1 MFKQLNNISIRTKM
15 FANTIV
21 LMLLIIIISLY
32 SFSSMTQ
39 IGNEPDSIADQDIPL
54 TKIITSITEHQLEQE
69 IHFERAI
76 RFSLLLK
83 QQQNASS
90 HLKAEIDSFDKLSK
104 KVDAEIRTGINLA
117 EEAVSS
123 SKHEEEIKE
132 FKHINNIL
140 KKIEKEHT
148 DFEHHAHKIFKMIS
162 QGKNHEAEPL
172 IEKIEHEEDQLTKE
186 LNTLLLEIEKFTKEA
201 GHRAQEH
208 EHRAAKK
215 LGFLAVFSILLGG
228 FISWVISKGIINR
241 LLQCRTELNVIAS
254 GDLTQRIISDGKDE
268 IGDLQKAAQKMSD
281 NLNKIILNITTI
293 SQQIDSSSNETSSTA
308 IHTSDNINLQK
319 AETEGI
325 SDAINDMSIA
335 IGEIANG
342 VNNTS
347 TASDE
352 LQTETDNGRNIV
364 EKTVLE
370 IQQLANEINQSVTIV
385 GKVEQDSENISTVL
399 DVIKS
404 IAEQTNLLALNAAI
418 EAARAGEQGR
428 GFAVVADEVR
438 TLAGRTQESTE
449 EINQIIDKLQSGSRH
464 AVSAMK
470 NNQIQAQ
477 SVVEQVNLAN
487 ISLNKIS
494 GSVNQINE
502 MNDQVASAAEEQNAV
517 TDEINNNISKITD
530 IAKQNATGSET
541 ISIKAKEVSTMSS
554 ELRSIIKQFKVS

>member
-172 IEKIEHEEDQLTKE
+172 IENIEHEEDQLTKE

-208 EHRAAKK
+208 EHWAAKK
-215 LGFLAVFSILLGG
+215 IGLLAVFSILLGG

-241 LLQCRTELNVIAS
+241 LPKCRTELNVIAS
-254 GDLTQRIISDGKDE
+254 GDLTQRIIGDGKDE

-418 EAARAGEQGR
+418 E
-428 GFAVVADEVR
+428 
-438 TLAGRTQESTE
+438 
-449 EINQIIDKLQSGSRH
+449 
-464 AVSAMK
+464 
-470 NNQIQAQ
+470 
-477 SVVEQVNLAN
+477 
-487 ISLNKIS
+487 
-494 GSVNQINE
+494 
-502 MNDQVASAAEEQNAV
+502 
-517 TDEINNNISKITD
+517 
-530 IAKQNATGSET
+530 
-541 ISIKAKEVSTMSS
+541 
-554 ELRSIIKQFKVS
+554 